1 MRLDSFVAYV
11 PPRDVLKRR
20 RICVYTAEGR
30 ACIVCIHILCNTL
43 DGVMLLGAVNDNNVE
58 LGKSEVFGYTIGML
72 ALLVTS
78 YQNARLDT

>member
-1 MRLDSFVAYV
+1 
-11 PPRDVLKRR
+11 
-20 RICVYTAEGR
+20 
-30 ACIVCIHILCNTL
+30 
-43 DGVMLLGAVNDNNVE
+43 MLLGAVNDNNVE